1 MTNQLIKP
9 QFLKNGTIIDIYGV
23 YSDKVAMV
31 VDEGYTHETLI
42 TLSKSEL
49 DLLIKNLKIS
59 RNQLV
64 LGGN

>member
-9 QFLKNGTIIDIYGV
+9 QFLRTGTIIDIYGV
-23 YSDKVAMV
+23 YSDKVAIV
-31 VDEGYTHETLI
+31 IDDGYTSDTLI

-49 DLLIKNLKIS
+49 DLLIKNLKIA
-59 RNQLV
+59 RNQLI

>member
-1 MTNQLIKP
+1 MTNQLIKT
-9 QFLKNGTIIDIYGV
+9 QYLEDNGVIDVSMVSDDRVTLTIDDILGGALV
-23 YSDKVAMV
+23 
-31 VDEGYTHETLI
+31 

-49 DLLIKNLKIS
+49 DLLIKNLKIA

>member
-9 QFLKNGTIIDIYGV
+9 QFLKHGTIIDIYGV

-31 VDEGYTHETLI
+31 VDDGYTSDTLI
-42 TLSKSEL
+42 TLSKPEL
-49 DLLIKNLKIS
+49 DLLIKNLKIA
-59 RNQLV
+59 RNQLI

>member
-1 MTNQLIKP
+1 MTNQFIKP
-9 QFLKNGTIIDIYGV
+9 QFLRTGTIIDIYGV

-31 VDEGYTHETLI
+31 VDDGYTSDTLI

-49 DLLIKNLKIS
+49 DLLIKNLKIA
-59 RNQLV
+59 RNQLI

>member
-9 QFLKNGTIIDIYGV
+9 QFLRTGTIIDIYGV

-31 VDEGYTHETLI
+31 VDDGYTSDTLI

-49 DLLIKNLKIS
+49 DLLIKNLKIA
-59 RNQLV
+59 RNQLI